1 VTALY
6 HLPPLPS
13 HVGPLLDDDA
23 TRVDSTIC
31 RDYRSPAQCPLCH
44 LSKIFRWYR
53 YSSQEWR
60 GSRDHNDDVV
70 EYECP
75 CVDQWV
81 LCRFFAASGLLLK
94 QQRASMMDIYRP
106 EALHVY
112 SEYSSGFRKY
122 IESGAGLLLQGTNG
136 SGKTLVAT
144 LLLKEALRNGYSGF
158 FLTFADMIEAS
169 RIRGY
174 GQEDKQ
180 AFFRERIKSSRVLVV
195 DDVGH
200 EMRQGY
206 SSDIA
211 NISKSLIDEVL
222 RFRVG
227 MAYTTIITS
236 NMYENDLTKAYGK
249 GIYSLLQESSMVRTL
264 AGEDA
269 RTDMRT
275 RFLDEVSN
283 GLVRPIQFPTP

>member
-1 VTALY
+1 MTGLH
-6 HLPPLPS
+6 HLPPLPP

-44 LSKIFRWYR
+44 LSKSFRWYR
-53 YSSQEWR
+53 YSSLEWR
-60 GSRDHNDDVV
+60 PGDHNDDIV
-70 EYECP
+70 EYACP

-94 QQRASMMDIYRP
+94 QQRTSVMDIYRP
-106 EALHVY
+106 GALGVFD
-112 SEYSSGFRKY
+112 EYISGFRKY
-122 IESGAGLLLQGTNG
+122 IEAGAGLFLQGTNG
-136 SGKTLVAT
+136 SGKTLIAT
-144 LLLKEALRNGYSGF
+144 LLLKEAMRQGYSGF

-169 RIRGY
+169 RVRGY

-180 AFFRERIKSSRVLVV
+180 AFFRERIKSSRLLVV

-236 NMYENDLTKAYGK
+236 NMYEDDLTKAYGK
-249 GIYSLLQESSMVRTL
+249 GIYSLLQESSLVRTL
-264 AGEDA
+264 ADGDVRA
-269 RTDMRT
+269 DMRA
-275 RFLDEVSN
+275 RFIDEISR